1 MAYSFGLIMIFGGYH
16 IKVNIFGGYHIKVNS
31 VAYSF
36 GLIMIFGGYHIFVES
51 TVQDTEL
58 TNIEFYTKYFH
69 FTDEVPVYRWKKRI
83 SKQNISKVLV
93 SQWQVTEPKKI
104 DRGTRQLQNAWF
116 PYDRCRS
123 FTVAGI
129 VSKLFSASS
138 DHMETKFSF
147 LLAITNDPSDCQRSL
162 G

>member
-1 MAYSFGLIMIFGGYH
+1 MA
-16 IKVNIFGGYHIKVNS
+16 
-31 VAYSF
+31 A
-36 GLIMIFGGYHIFVES
+36 
-51 TVQDTEL
+51 TVQGTEL
-58 TNIEFYTKYFH
+58 INIEFYTKYFN
-69 FTDEVPVYRWKKRI
+69 FIDEVPVCCWKKRI

-93 SQWQVTEPKKI
+93 SQWWVTELKKI
-104 DRGTRQLQNAWF
+104 DRDTRQLQNAWF

-123 FTVAGI
+123 FTIAGI
-129 VSKLFSASS
+129 ASELFSDSS